1 MSEEVTVEP
10 SRRELAVSRAV
21 DPARERAE
29 MKVKAFLDA
38 AHELLADGGDFTLQ
52 MVVERSG
59 QSLRSFY
66 QHFAGKHELLLALF
80 EESIQASCRPPRR
93 RAPRRSTTRSIA
105 SGPSSLAYHR
115 LCLPGHRPVRRD
127 SPCSHGPWRSSPSSC
142 SSTTRSR
149 RRRRSRRSCR
159 CSTSLLDEAGRAG
172 AIRRDLD
179 DDVAGFVLQAIMFN
193 AFVPAIAGT
202 PPIEDTEQVADR
214 LWGLLFQGLAF

>member
-1 MSEEVTVEP
+1 VSDEVTVEQ

-29 MKVKAFLDA
+29 MKVKAFLEA
-38 AHELLADGGDFTLQ
+38 AGGLLADGEDFTLQ

-80 EESIQASCRPPRR
+80 DESVEAAADQVATEIQGIDDPLERLRGFAVR
-93 RAPRRSTTRSIA
+93 
-105 SGPSSLAYHR
+105 YHR
-115 LCLPGHRPVRRD
+115 VCLSGTAKYSDRPLQ
-127 SPCSHGPWRSSPSSC
+127 
-142 SSTTRSR
+142 SR
-149 RRRRSRRSCR
+149 AMAQFAQQLLIYHPMEASQAFRPLVILLRE
-159 CSTSLLDEAGRAG
+159 LLDEAARAG
-172 AIRRDLD
+172 AIRTDLD
-179 DDVAGFVLQAIMFN
+179 EDVAGVILQAIMFN

-214 LWGLLFQGLAF
+214 LWGLLFQGLAL